1 MDFQPVVGIEGLLV
15 IRPDRYSDNRGY
27 FMESF
32 NSGLYADHGIP
43 EQFAQD
49 NQSVSK
55 KNVIRGLHFQHP
67 PFDQGKLVRVVH
79 GRALDV
85 AVDIR
90 KSSPSYG
97 RVFSIELSPESASM
111 LWIPSGFAHGFAA
124 LEDNTIFLYK
134 CTRPYHP
141 QSEYGILYN
150 DETLAI
156 EWGISNPVVSDKD
169 LRLNRFADFI
179 SPF

>member
-1 MDFQPVVGIEGLLV
+1 MEFQPVTGIEGLVV
-15 IRPDRYSDNRGY
+15 IRPDRFSDDRGY

-32 NSGLYADHGIP
+32 NAGRYVEHGIP

-79 GRALDV
+79 GKALDV

-97 RVFSIELSPESASM
+97 RVFSIELSADNGSM

-124 LEDNTIFLYK
+124 LENNTIFLYK
-134 CTRPYHP
+134 CTRPYNP
-141 QSEYGILYN
+141 KSEAGLLYN
-150 DETLAI
+150 DKVLGI
-156 EWGISNPVVSDKD
+156 DWGITNPVVSDKD
-169 LRLNRFADFI
+169 LRLNHFEDFI